1 MTNNIICFA
10 HIYLFIYCVMTHS
23 FFLLFQNGLISAI
36 PFICNF
42 VSIIAFG
49 NIVDYVRSRGLCST
63 EVVRKI
69 ATAAGRLCCKKG

>member
-1 MTNNIICFA
+1 MTNNIICFV
-10 HIYLFIYCVMTHS
+10 HIYLFMYCVMTHS
-23 FFLLFQNGLISAI
+23 FFFQNGLISAI

-69 ATAAGRLCCKKG
+69 ATAAGR